1 MAGFVAA
8 LKLWH
13 RDHRDQRVQSRACL
27 RARPFTVDRGR
38 IDGPIFFHKFE
49 NKTSKNMWG
58 VMSLFKTSRD
68 FNFLNSSV
76 RQINTEHSDLGSV
89 FSLMSCSFS
98 HFSSPKWLQRDSFLM
113 QLQCKW
119 WRENSQSSFCA
130 KVKLWVSSKYV
141 FFFQYIVSALT
152 SQCAH
157 VQ

>member
-8 LKLWH
+8 LKLW
-13 RDHRDQRVQSRACL
+13 HRDQRVQSRACL

-49 NKTSKNMWG
+49 NKTSKNMSR

-68 FNFLNSSV
+68 FNCLNSSV
-76 RQINTEHSDLGSV
+76 RQITTEHSDLGSV
-89 FSLMSCSFS
+89 FSLMSSSFS

-119 WRENSQSSFCA
+119 WSVQKWNFEYLPNM
-130 KVKLWVSSKYV
+130 L
-141 FFFQYIVSALT
+141 FFQYIVLT